1 MRRPH
6 PISLALSLAV
16 VAASP
21 GAARADQTDVCIESS
36 VRGQELR
43 DQGKLVAARA
53 ALLACGTP
61 TCPRLLR
68 RECAGWLADVEARTP
83 SVVLGATDEAG
94 HDTADVKVT
103 VDGAPF
109 LARLEGQ
116 PVAIDPGAHVLRFER
131 AGLPAVEQKVILREG
146 ERRRAIS
153 VRFSS
158 STPLGRADAPPP
170 PPAAGAGVARPIAV
184 AALGGLA
191 VASGVTLAVLGLGAQ
206 RDADRLRSTCAPA
219 CAESAVDAVRQKQIG
234 ANVALGIGVLAAGAA
249 AVLIFTWPSPA
260 GAAATVAVRPIDG
273 GAIGGF
279 ALRF

>member
-1 MRRPH
+1 LFPR
-6 PISLALSLAV
+6 
-16 VAASP
+16 
-21 GAARADQTDVCIESS
+21 AARADQTDACIDAS

-61 TCPRLLR
+61 RCPRLLR
-68 RECAGWLADVEARTP
+68 RECSGWLADVEARTP
-83 SVVLGATDEAG
+83 SVVIGATDEAG
-94 HDTADVKVT
+94 HDTAEVKVT

-116 PVAIDPGAHVLRFER
+116 AVAIDPGAHVLRFER
-131 AGLPAVEQKVILREG
+131 AGRPAVEQKVIVREG

-153 VRFSS
+153 VSFAPSAS
-158 STPLGRADAPPP
+158 PPGPLGRKDDPVAPTPP
-170 PPAAGAGVARPIAV
+170 VAGAGVARPIAV

-191 VASGVTLAVLGLGAQ
+191 VASGVTLAVLGLGAKS
-206 RDADRLRSTCAPA
+206 DADALRATCAPT
-219 CAESAVDAVRQKQIG
+219 CAESAVDAVRHKQIG
-234 ANVALGIGVLAAGAA
+234 ANVALGVGVLAAGAA
-249 AVLIFTWPSPA
+249 AVLIFTWPAP
-260 GAAATVAVRPIDG
+260 AAATASVAVRPIDG